1 MAEELAF
8 ARKASGLVRG
18 LSMTDAFAVGFMN
31 QGLTPSIWFA
41 ITFGL
46 GVFIGGNLIIA
57 AIISFVLAGFG
68 FPVVWGVLGGSM
80 PRSGGEYI
88 YNSRIVH
95 PIFGIAQSFGDA
107 MIWLMWIYVLT
118 PLAVDPG
125 LTITFNYLGWTA
137 AAEWVVSSAWITFA
151 LATLFNIV
159 GFLFVVFGIKIFA
172 LTQKIVMFFGIGGC
186 IVIGLVLTFSS
197 RANFVA
203 KWDAAAAASG
213 SPSYQ
218 GFVARVGVEA
228 GQLMPHTWS
237 WGATLGCMVAMSWL
251 FAYAYSIAFIGG
263 EVKRPDKTIIWSN
276 FFAIAVP
283 FVFMIWIALAL
294 NKTVG
299 YQFLNAAAWN
309 DQNGPIKG
317 FNMPF
322 GSNFIDLAVYA
333 IGTKSWLTRVA
344 AGYMGFSYVAFTV
357 WWVALS
363 YLAFPRI
370 LFAWG
375 MDRMGP
381 KWFTDINPR
390 WASPVKN
397 YIVCF
402 VLGEA
407 LLILYYT
414 LLNNAMQNVIV
425 TGLQVTSV
433 FIPTAIAALLFPYVK
448 RAKGVWESS
457 PYKTWK
463 FLGLPVV
470 VWGALAS
477 FVYLGILLYYF
488 VFNAAAKQFTFSGNV
503 LLVTAWV
510 LGVAWYFFWKRRSK
524 SVGVDVSVTYGEL
537 PPE

>member
-1 MAEELAF
+1 
-8 ARKASGLVRG
+8 
-18 LSMTDAFAVGFMN
+18 MTDAFAVGFMN

-46 GVFIGGNLIIA
+46 GVFLGGNLIIA
-57 AIISFVLAGFG
+57 ALISFVLAGIG
-68 FPVVWGVLGGSM
+68 FPIVWGVLGGSM

-125 LTITFNYLGWTA
+125 LTITFNYLGWTG

-151 LATLFNIV
+151 LATLFNVI
-159 GFLFVVFGIKIFA
+159 GFMFVVFGIKIFA

-186 IVIGLVLTFSS
+186 VVIGLALTFSS

-203 KWDAAAAASG
+203 KWDAAATVSG
-213 SPSYQ
+213 SPTYQ
-218 GFVARVGVEA
+218 GFITKVGEAA
-228 GQLMPHTWS
+228 GQAMPITWN
-237 WGATLGCMVAMSWL
+237 WTATLGCMVAMSWL
-251 FAYAYSIAFIGG
+251 FAYAYSISFIGG

-283 FVFMIWIALAL
+283 FVFMIWIAIVL

-299 YQFLNAAAWN
+299 FQFLNASAWN
-309 DQNGPIKG
+309 DQNGPIDG

-322 GSNFIDLAVYA
+322 GSNFIDLAVYT
-333 IGTKSWLTRVA
+333 IGTKSWLTKLA

-414 LLNNAMQNVIV
+414 LLSNAMQNVIV

-433 FIPTAIAALLFPYVK
+433 FIPTTIAALLFPYVK

-463 FLGLPVV
+463 ILGLPVV
-470 VWGALAS
+470 VWGAIFS
-477 FVYLGILLYYF
+477 FIYLGILLYYF

-503 LLVTAWV
+503 ILVTAWV
-510 LGVAWYFFWKRRSK
+510 LGIAWYFFWKQRSK
-524 SVGVDVSVTYGEL
+524 RVGVDLSMTYGEL

>member
-1 MAEELAF
+1 M
-8 ARKASGLVRG
+8 
-18 LSMTDAFAVGFMN
+18 MDAFAVGFMN

-57 AIISFVLAGFG
+57 ALISFVLAGIG
-68 FPVVWGVLGGSM
+68 FPIVWGVLGGSM
-80 PRSGGEYI
+80 PRSGGEYV

-125 LTITFNYLGWTA
+125 LTMTFKYLGLTG
-137 AAEWVVSSAWITFA
+137 AAEWVVSASWITFM
-151 LATLFNIV
+151 LATLFNII
-159 GFLFVVFGIKIFA
+159 GFMFVVFGIKIFA
-172 LTQKIVMFFGIGGC
+172 LTQKVVMFFGIGGC
-186 IVIGLVLTFSS
+186 IVIGLVLTFTS
-197 RANFVA
+197 RAAFVA
-203 KWDAAAAASG
+203 KWDAAAVASG
-213 SPSYQ
+213 SPTYH
-218 GFVARVGVEA
+218 GFIAQVGKA
-228 GQLMPHTWS
+228 ADQLMPTTWGWS
-237 WGATLGCMVAMSWL
+237 ATLGCMVAMSWL
-251 FAYAYSIAFIGG
+251 FAYAYSISFIGG

-283 FVFMIWIALAL
+283 FVFMIWIAVVL

-299 YQFLNAAAWN
+299 YQFLNATAWN
-309 DQNGPIKG
+309 DQNGPIDAFK
-317 FNMPF
+317 MPF
-322 GSNFIDLAVYA
+322 GTNFIDLAVYA
-333 IGTKSWLTRVA
+333 LGTKAWYTKLA
-344 AGYMGFSYVAFTV
+344 AGYMGFSYVAFTI

-407 LLILYYT
+407 LLVLYYT
-414 LLNNAMQNVIV
+414 VLANQMQNIIV
-425 TGLQVTSV
+425 TGFQVTSV

-457 PYKTWK
+457 PYKTWR

-470 VWGALAS
+470 VWGALID

-488 VFNAAAKQFTFSGNV
+488 VFNNAAKQFTMAGNII
-503 LLVTAWV
+503 LVTAWV
-510 LGVAWYFFWKRRSK
+510 LGVLWNFFWKQRSK
-524 SVGVDVSVTYGEL
+524 SVGVDVSLTYGEL

>member
-1 MAEELAF
+1 MSEELAF

-57 AIISFVLAGFG
+57 ALISFALAGVG
-68 FPVVWGVLGGSM
+68 FPIVWGVLGGSM

-107 MIWLMWIYVLT
+107 LIWLMWIYVLA

-125 LTITFNYLGWTA
+125 LTITFTYIGWTGA
-137 AAEWVVSSAWITFA
+137 ADWVVSSAWITFF
-151 LATLFNIV
+151 LATAFNIV
-159 GFLFVVFGIKIFA
+159 GLLFVVFGIKIFA
-172 LTQKIVMFFGIGGC
+172 LTQKIVMIFGIGGC

-197 RANFVA
+197 HANFVSR
-203 KWDAAAAASG
+203 WDAAAVASG
-213 SPSYQ
+213 SPGYRD
-218 GFVARVGVEA
+218 FIAKVGTEA
-228 GQLMPHTWS
+228 GQVMPTTWGWS
-237 WGATLGCMVAMSWL
+237 ATLGCMVAMSWL
-251 FAYAYSIAFIGG
+251 FAYAYSISFIGG
-263 EVKRPDKTIIWSN
+263 EVKRPDKTIIWAN
-276 FFAIAVP
+276 VFAIAVP
-283 FVFMIWIALAL
+283 FVFMLWIAIVL

-299 YQFLNAAAWN
+299 YQFLNASAWN
-309 DQNGPIKG
+309 DQNGPISG
-317 FNMPF
+317 YNMPF
-322 GSNFIDLAVYA
+322 GSNFIDLAVYT
-333 IGTKSWLTRVA
+333 IGTASWYTKVA
-344 AGYMGFSYVAFTV
+344 AGFMGLSYVAFTL

-402 VLGEA
+402 VAGEG

-414 LLNNAMQNVIV
+414 LLTNELQNIIV
-425 TGLQVTSV
+425 TGFQVTSV

-448 RAKGVWESS
+448 RAKGVWDSS
-457 PYKTWK
+457 PYKTWA

-470 VWGALAS
+470 VWGALVD

-488 VFNAAAKQFTFSGNV
+488 VFNDAAKQFTTAGNIV
-503 LLVTAWV
+503 IVSAWV
-510 LGVAWYFFWKRRSK
+510 LGVAWYFFWKQRSK
-524 SVGVDVSVTYGEL
+524 RVGVDVSVTYGEL

>member
-1 MAEELAF
+1 
-8 ARKASGLVRG
+8 
-18 LSMTDAFAVGFMN
+18 MTDAFAVGFMN

-57 AIISFVLAGFG
+57 ALISFVLAGFG

-125 LTITFNYLGWTA
+125 LTMTFNYLGWTGA
-137 AAEWVVSSAWITFA
+137 ATWVVSSAWITFG

-159 GFLFVVFGIKIFA
+159 GFLFVVFGIRIFA

-186 IVIGLVLTFSS
+186 IVIALVLTFSS

-203 KWDAAAAASG
+203 KWDANAAATG

-218 GFVARVGVEA
+218 GFIAKVGAEA

-263 EVKRPDKTIIWSN
+263 EVKRPDKTIIISN

-283 FVFMIWIALAL
+283 FVFMIWIAVVL

-299 YQFLNAAAWN
+299 YQFLNASAWN

-333 IGTKSWLTRVA
+333 LGTKTWLTKLA

-381 KWFTDINPR
+381 KWFTDINAR

-407 LLILYYT
+407 LLVLYYT
-414 LLNNAMQNVIV
+414 LLSNAMQNVIV

-433 FIPTAIAALLFPYVK
+433 FIPTTIAALLFPYVK

-510 LGVAWYFFWKRRSK
+510 LGIAWYFFWKRRSK
-524 SVGVDVSVTYGEL
+524 VVGVDVSVTYGEL

>member
-1 MAEELAF
+1 MSTELAF

-46 GVFIGGNLIIA
+46 GVFIGGNLVIA
-57 AIISFVLAGFG
+57 ALISFALAGIG
-68 FPVVWGVLGGSM
+68 FPIVWGVLGGSM

-107 MIWLMWIYVLT
+107 MIWLMWIYVLA

-125 LTITFNYLGWTA
+125 LTITFTYLGWTG
-137 AAEWVVSSAWITFA
+137 AAEWLVSSAWITFF
-151 LATLFNIV
+151 LATAFNIV
-159 GFLFVVFGIKIFA
+159 GFLFVVFGIKVFS
-172 LTQKIVMFFGIGGC
+172 LTQKIVMLFGIGGC
-186 IVIGLVLTFSS
+186 IVIGLVLTFAS
-197 RANFVA
+197 RADFVG

-213 SPSYQ
+213 SPPYLDFIS
-218 GFVARVGVEA
+218 RVGEAA
-228 GQLMPHTWS
+228 GQVMPTTWGWS
-237 WGATLGCMVAMSWL
+237 ATLGCMVAMSWL
-251 FAYAYSIAFIGG
+251 FAYAYSISFIGG
-263 EVKRPDKTIIWSN
+263 EVKRPDRTIIWAN
-276 FFAIAVP
+276 VFAIAVP
-283 FVFMIWIALAL
+283 FIFMLWIALVL

-299 YQFLNAAAWN
+299 YQFLNASAWN
-309 DQNGPIKG
+309 DQNGPIEG

-322 GSNFIDLAVYA
+322 GTNFIDLAVYT
-333 IGTKSWLTRVA
+333 IGTSAWYTKLA
-344 AGYMGFSYVAFTV
+344 AAVMGLSYVAFTL
-357 WWVALS
+357 WWLALS

-381 KWFTDINPR
+381 KWFTDVNPR

-402 VLGEA
+402 VAGEA
-407 LLILYYT
+407 LLVLYYT
-414 LLNNAMQNVIV
+414 LLTDQLQNIIV
-425 TGLQVTSV
+425 TGFQVTSV
-433 FIPTAIAALLFPYVK
+433 FIPTAIAALLFPYVR
-448 RAKGVWESS
+448 RAKGVWDSS
-457 PYKTWK
+457 PYNRWM
-463 FLGLPVV
+463 FLGVPVV
-470 VWGALAS
+470 VWGAVVDL
-477 FVYLGILLYYF
+477 VYLSILLYYF
-488 VFNAAAKQFTFSGNV
+488 VFNEAAKQFTLAGNI

-510 LGVAWYFFWKRRSK
+510 LGVLWYFFWRQRSK
-524 SVGVDVSVTYGEL
+524 RSGVDVSVTYGEL